1 MNTKAFIKVTPKG
14 ETKSHI
20 LPAGN
25 SSFYTSQGA
34 SITTPTEE
42 EILAAYPELAE
53 RKRPVSAK
61 KKVYTAEEVAEIFA
75 DCESK
80 LAEKNERIAELEV
93 ENTELQTRIDELDK
107 KLADMIAE
115 AEEALKENEEA
126 TEEADVKEG
135 EGEVPATEE
144 GDVPAKAKKS
154 KG

>member
-14 ETKSHI
+14 EKKSHI

-25 SSFYTSQGA
+25 ASFYTSQGA

-53 RKRPVSAK
+53 RKRSAK
-61 KKVYTAEEVAEIFA
+61 KKVYTAEEFAEIFA
-75 DCESK
+75 DSESK
-80 LAEKNERIAELEV
+80 LAEKNERIAELEI
-93 ENTELQTRIDELDK
+93 ENAELQTRIDELDK

-135 EGEVPATEE
+135 KGEVPATEE
-144 GDVPAKAKKS
+144 GDIPAKAKKS